1 MLILVCS
8 ILVVS
13 PNSSLMFDLLLSRLA
28 ADSETDSW
36 SETSIQTA
44 QATLDIVNNAT
55 FPADKEMIDSCALLK
70 LQTTKLV

>member
-28 ADSETDSW
+28 ADSEETDSW

-55 FPADKEMIDSCALLK
+55 PDKEMIDGRATLK
-70 LQTTKLV
+70 LQTTELL

>member
-36 SETSIQTA
+36 SETSIQTVA

-55 FPADKEMIDSCALLK
+55 P
-70 LQTTKLV
+70 TKK